1 LPQRGR
7 LAVSIGLSFLAVQL
21 GHRPVVDPIVLR
33 RPHER
38 RGRAKARCS
47 STTAPAGRGAVS
59 SKVEQLR
66 EPSHGSRR
74 CDGVASLQREEES
87 MGAYI
92 EIGELKTWYDEAG
105 SGEPLV
111 LLHGGLSTNETW
123 GEGCQNS
130 DSPPKQ
136 SFDSLIYLAMFK
148 LLRLVKQ
155 RARAGQTA

>member
-1 LPQRGR
+1 
-7 LAVSIGLSFLAVQL
+7 
-21 GHRPVVDPIVLR
+21 
-33 RPHER
+33 
-38 RGRAKARCS
+38 
-47 STTAPAGRGAVS
+47 
-59 SKVEQLR
+59 
-66 EPSHGSRR
+66 
-74 CDGVASLQREEES
+74 